1 MTATEVIKKLCQEGW
16 QEKLPRKKGS
26 HRQFVHPTKPGKVA
40 VPMHKGKDI
49 PIGTLRA
56 IEEQSGV
63 SLR

>member
-1 MTATEVIKKLCQEGW
+1 MTATEVIKKLCQDGW

-26 HRQFVHPTKPGKVA
+26 HRQFVHPARPGKIT
-40 VPMHKGKDI
+40 VPMHKSKDI
-49 PIGTLRA
+49 PMRTLRA